1 MPNLEEMTIEAL
13 KEIKEAWVNA
23 WCAAVQ
29 SHAIRDTEYAAILAD
44 NHVENQYVRRR
55 IDY

>member
-44 NHVENQYVRRR
+44 NHVEKQYVRRR